1 MSLMCCMDA
10 GEVWGEI
17 NVTIGEFTG
26 SLFANMYGF
35 PIGKLYMRVCSR
47 IGGHRNMNNAD
58 QAILIELIKSARFQG
73 ALANY
78 LHVITV
84 E

>member
-1 MSLMCCMDA
+1 
-10 GEVWGEI
+10 
-17 NVTIGEFTG
+17 
-26 SLFANMYGF
+26 
-35 PIGKLYMRVCSR
+35 
-47 IGGHRNMNNAD
+47 MNNAD